1 MNESRHQRRVG
12 LFVLACLVLMGALM
26 LIFSK
31 GTGLLASSY
40 EIKLRLKNVGGL
52 KERSAVFLAGVQV
65 GNLKSADLAPDGLS
79 VVLHLRILKQF
90 SIKTNASF
98 KVEQIGM
105 LGDQFVSIYPKTSAA
120 PLLKDGDEVQGQE
133 SFNLGE
139 VAQSAEDL
147 IKQLTETL
155 GEVRGG
161 LTNIRHSILDP
172 TTLYNLS
179 NVISNFRQVSEH
191 GIVVMSNVSG
201 FVQSN
206 SQPLSQSISN
216 VNRFSQ
222 GLEPIARHLDET
234 ILANRSNLTDTIASF
249 KAASASISNI
259 AAGLETGQGVAGSL
273 LKDARLQ
280 AQMNS
285 IVSELSVAASNLS
298 HYGLLYKPK
307 APRPVKAYT
316 GKTP

>member
-1 MNESRHQRRVG
+1 
-12 LFVLACLVLMGALM
+12 
-26 LIFSK
+26 
-31 GTGLLASSY
+31 
-40 EIKLRLKNVGGL
+40 
-52 KERSAVFLAGVQV
+52 
-65 GNLKSADLAPDGLS
+65 
-79 VVLHLRILKQF
+79 
-90 SIKTNASF
+90 
-98 KVEQIGM
+98 M
-105 LGDQFVSIYPKTSAA
+105 LGDQFVSIYPKTTAA
-120 PLLKDGDEVQGQE
+120 PWLKDGDEVLGQE

-172 TTLYNLS
+172 QTLCNLS

-222 GLEPIARHLDET
+222 DLEPIARHLDET
-234 ILANRSNLTDTIASF
+234 ILANRSNLTDTIAGF

-259 AAGLETGQGVAGSL
+259 VAGLETGQGVAGSL

-280 AQMNS
+280 SQMNS
-285 IVSELSVAASNLS
+285 IVSELSVTASNLS

-307 APRPVKAYT
+307 
-316 GKTP
+316 